1 MLNHDVLNEYQYR
14 AVMTA
19 IYPRQYSVAYPALGL
34 IGELNEL
41 IDAVIDGDLDRI
53 IKEAGDTCWYIANL
67 SNDIGLEM
75 SAIVCKPSTPLPS
88 VKNIGVFCEK
98 VKKYVRD
105 SAEEKRADIID
116 FVSEALSAVVTI
128 CEDYCIPFNL
138 VLTTNL
144 DKLQSRKERGTLTG
158 DGDNR

>member
-1 MLNHDVLNEYQYR
+1 MQLNDYQQA
-14 AVMTA
+14 AVITA
-19 IYPRQYSVAYPALGL
+19 IYPRQYAVVYPALGL

-41 IDAVIDGDLDRI
+41 MDAVIDGEMDRI

-75 SAIVCKPSTPLPS
+75 SDIVCKPSTPLPS

-105 SAEEKRADIID
+105 GAEEKRADIID
-116 FVSEALSAVVTI
+116 FVSEALSSVITV
-128 CEDYCIPFNL
+128 CHDHCIPFDL
-138 VLTTNL
+138 VLTTNIK
-144 DKLQSRKERGTLTG
+144 KLQSRKERGTLTG